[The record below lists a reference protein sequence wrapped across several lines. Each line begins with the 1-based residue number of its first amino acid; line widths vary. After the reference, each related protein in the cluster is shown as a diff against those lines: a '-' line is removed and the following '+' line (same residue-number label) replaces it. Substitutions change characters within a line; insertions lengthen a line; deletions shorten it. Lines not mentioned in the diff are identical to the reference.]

1 MTGAIVGKGYR
12 LFAIAIAVAALALAA
27 PPAFADF
34 PFTDGNPKDYT
45 DLYDATTVPNDIC
58 GDGNQFKFA
67 ASPDPANFL
76 VNADPVELGGVR
88 GAHIFDGTPPTSC
101 GTPPA
106 AVSPLPTAF
115 KLTTGRPDVAIAV
128 LDSGI
133 KWNDLNAMLD
143 LRKKVRLNR
152 GELPTPEV
160 AGPAREPGID
170 CSGYTASYDA
180 NGDGVFNVMDYA
192 CDPRVSA
199 SPANGVGPSYPSD
212 YPVAPLQNAPLLD
225 PQDAIIA
232 FSDGTDADFNGYVD
246 DIAGWD
252 FLDNDNGPFDDV
264 QYGHGT
270 GEAEDSSS
278 EANNRVFLDRPDP
291 QSDLDVGKQLG
302 ACPNC
307 MVLPLRVG
315 DSFIADVNRF
325 AAAVLYATDNG
336 IDVVQ
341 EALGTLNNSRF
352 AREAVDYA
360 YRHGVTVIASAADEA
375 AQHNNWPSSLPHVI
389 LVNSVRDED
398 VAPPGSDAEPSC
410 TPPVPNC
417 TDPNGALQTQVN
429 ANRQPPG
436 FPASRSYPARKG
448 PDQFYGWGRVNMQ
461 NAVSA
466 VFDRVGSRASEIP
479 PEAEIASPEWYAQ
492 INPSRENLPVD
503 GQVFARGSQ
512 YTCEVLVAPGQYPN
526 NARVGASAPGDFA
539 KVGGSGWCDGTSH
552 TEDHSGPLA
561 TINVNA
567 LKQRFPPGTDFNGPE
582 PQPTAAN
589 GNGRPNPAPHSFTVE
604 VFVHSTQNGVAMTG
618 EDRRAAY
625 LHRDQWMLDGFPRTV
640 TQGGPASGD
649 GESSPAFADLDGDN
663 RNELIYASSD
673 GYVHALDRNGKELPG
688 WPVKGDVP
696 GIVSAHM
703 GARAYTSGE
712 VPDDNLG
719 GAIVGSVAAGDTN
732 GDGVPEV
739 YAADMEGK
747 VYGWSPTGQRIFTEE
762 SNPAYSGKPLQPFV
776 NVRYVRDDP
785 ATAGEHQNEEE
796 FSKTRRTQHGFIA
809 SPVLADLD
817 GDGTQ
822 ELIAAAMD
830 RHVYAWHTADSDA
843 AHPGGASQVSG
854 FPILVV
860 DPSKVQAI
868 DPQTHAVT
876 FKADADSLMQG
887 AIVDTPVLAN
897 IAGDSRPEIV
907 VGTNEEYDEPL
918 NAGNLT
924 TASFAPLSGS
934 GVLSPGNSR
943 LYALKPEG
951 DGDGDPNPSNAILSG
966 WPFAAGIVNSELLPI
981 VGEGITGYPVVAPL
995 TCPSGGSG
1003 PKIGVLANNG
1013 PAYVL
1018 NSDGTSC
1025 YGNDPTSGKPNAL
1038 ESDFS
1043 AATTQYDHP
1052 VIPAVGLPAFGNLG
1066 A

>member
-128 LDSGI
+128 LDSG
-133 KWNDLNAMLD
+133 
-143 LRKKVRLNR
+143 
-152 GELPTPEV
+152 ELPTPEV

-252 FLDNDNGPFDDV
+252 FLDNDNDPFDDV

-360 YRHGVTVIASAADEA
+360 CSPGRRSTTRIGTVS
-375 AQHNNWPSSLPHVI
+375 PSS
-389 LVNSVRDED
+389 
-398 VAPPGSDAEPSC
+398 PP
-410 TPPVPNC
+410 PP
-417 TDPNGALQTQVN
+417 T
-429 ANRQPPG
+429 RQPSTTTGP
-436 FPASRSYPARKG
+436 PACR
-448 PDQFYGWGRVNMQ
+448 M
-461 NAVSA
+461 
-466 VFDRVGSRASEIP
+466 
-479 PEAEIASPEWYAQ
+479 
-492 INPSRENLPVD
+492 
-503 GQVFARGSQ
+503 
-512 YTCEVLVAPGQYPN
+512 
-526 NARVGASAPGDFA
+526 
-539 KVGGSGWCDGTSH
+539 
-552 TEDHSGPLA
+552 
-561 TINVNA
+561 
-567 LKQRFPPGTDFNGPE
+567 
-582 PQPTAAN
+582 
-589 GNGRPNPAPHSFTVE
+589 
-604 VFVHSTQNGVAMTG
+604 
-618 EDRRAAY
+618 
-625 LHRDQWMLDGFPRTV
+625 
-640 TQGGPASGD
+640 
-649 GESSPAFADLDGDN
+649 
-663 RNELIYASSD
+663 
-673 GYVHALDRNGKELPG
+673 
-688 WPVKGDVP
+688 
-696 GIVSAHM
+696 
-703 GARAYTSGE
+703 
-712 VPDDNLG
+712 
-719 GAIVGSVAAGDTN
+719 
-732 GDGVPEV
+732 
-739 YAADMEGK
+739 
-747 VYGWSPTGQRIFTEE
+747 
-762 SNPAYSGKPLQPFV
+762 
-776 NVRYVRDDP
+776 
-785 ATAGEHQNEEE
+785 
-796 FSKTRRTQHGFIA
+796 
-809 SPVLADLD
+809 
-817 GDGTQ
+817 
-822 ELIAAAMD
+822 
-830 RHVYAWHTADSDA
+830 
-843 AHPGGASQVSG
+843 
-854 FPILVV
+854 
-860 DPSKVQAI
+860 
-868 DPQTHAVT
+868 
-876 FKADADSLMQG
+876 
-887 AIVDTPVLAN
+887 
-897 IAGDSRPEIV
+897 
-907 VGTNEEYDEPL
+907 
-918 NAGNLT
+918 
-924 TASFAPLSGS
+924 
-934 GVLSPGNSR
+934 
-943 LYALKPEG
+943 
-951 DGDGDPNPSNAILSG
+951 
-966 WPFAAGIVNSELLPI
+966 
-981 VGEGITGYPVVAPL
+981 
-995 TCPSGGSG
+995 
-1003 PKIGVLANNG
+1003 
-1013 PAYVL
+1013 
-1018 NSDGTSC
+1018 
-1025 YGNDPTSGKPNAL
+1025 
-1038 ESDFS
+1038 
-1043 AATTQYDHP
+1043 
-1052 VIPAVGLPAFGNLG
+1052 
-1066 A
+1066 